1 MYFSFGKGKR
11 KGKKSD
17 APPPDIAGSLPSA
30 FGRYLRY
37 GRRAAFGRRYFGF
50 GNRYPQFG
58 KKSMMMGGEGEKTMM
73 GGGSC
78 FGNACGI
85 GKNDMMMNFGRRR
98 RRGAR
103 KGGRK
108 SRKPSKALMRMC
120 RKHGIKCTKKVGKR
134 RVYKSLSVLKKQ
146 LRRKKSLRRRKVRK
160 VRRSRKVRAHRK
172 RTRSTRRVRRRRTMF
187 GKRRKVSLFGF
198 RI

>member
-1 MYFSFGKGKR
+1 MYFSFGKGKG

-17 APPPDIAGSLPSA
+17 ASAPEIAGSLPSA

-37 GRRAAFGRRYFGF
+37 GRRSAFGRRYFGSSA
-50 GNRYPQFG
+50 RYPQFG
-58 KKSMMMGGEGEKTMM
+58 NKSMMMGDDKSMMMGGN
-73 GGGSC
+73 C
-78 FGNACGI
+78 F
-85 GKNDMMMNFGRRR
+85 GKNDMMMNFGRRHRR

-134 RVYKSLSVLKKQ
+134 RVYKSVSVLKKQ

-160 VRRSRKVRAHRK
+160 VRKVRAHRK
-172 RTRSTRRVRRRRTMF
+172 RTRSTRRVRRRRRTMF